1 MKKYRVV
8 VTWNSG
14 YIESVEFET
23 ETLAIIFR
31 NACIEEYNIREVSL
45 FKEVDGKIDWNYKE
59 R

>member
-14 YIESVEFET
+14 YIEAVEFEA

-31 NACIEEYNIREVSL
+31 NACIEQYNIREVSL
-45 FKEVDGKIDWNYKE
+45 FKLDENGKIDWTYNK
-59 R
+59 